1 MKVGKGFKPTAGQ
14 ARPGDLTDRRGG
26 PARLHK
32 LQPVIQLVVPA
43 PMGLVFLH
51 QLMLPHT
58 LHLLRHLPL
67 PLQIAP

>member
-43 PMGLVFLH
+43 RMGLALLH
-51 QLMLPHT
+51 QFQLTNALGLFQCLPF
-58 LHLLRHLPL
+58 PV
-67 PLQIAP
+67 QIA